1 MRIWPDCIPCI
12 VSFTLDVA
20 RPLIGDERRLHALM
34 REILKL
40 KPLRSEEWDVTPP
53 EVLSD
58 AWLKITEFSGE
69 TDPLKALKAEQN
81 HRAMQFYPAAEEL
94 VVQSADPF
102 MQALKLALAANSSD
116 AMGKPE
122 REELRSIANR
132 LSDLPMDTGSV
143 EALRARLQRARKL
156 VYLGDNCGEIVLDK
170 LLVEVIQKTH
180 GLEISFVT
188 RTVPSLNDA
197 TLEDALEVGLD
208 KIAQVMENG
217 ILEPL
222 PGTILHKA
230 SPQVAQLIRQAD
242 LVIAK
247 GGGNFDTLTEEDGL
261 QGRISYL
268 LQAKC
273 HPYCSIHKSPLGALV
288 VCNT

>member
-40 KPLRSEEWDVTPP
+40 KPLRGEEWDVTPP

-58 AWLKITEFSGE
+58 AWLMITEFSGE

-81 HRAMQFYPAAEEL
+81 HRAMQFYRAAEEL
-94 VVQSADPF
+94 VVQSPDPF
-102 MQALKLALAANSSD
+102 MQALKLALAANSFD
-116 AMGKPE
+116 AMGQAE
-122 REELRSIANR
+122 REDLRSIAYR

-143 EALRARLQRARKL
+143 EALRARLHGARKM

-170 LLVEVIQKTH
+170 LVIEVMQDAYDLDIV
-180 GLEISFVT
+180 FVT

-208 KIAQVMENG
+208 KIVQVMENG

-222 PGTILHKA
+222 PGTVLHRA
-230 SPQVAQLIRQAD
+230 SPQVAQLMREAD

-273 HPYCSIHKSPLGALV
+273 HPYCSIHRSPLGALV